1 MTAPRGPVA
10 PPLVVAFR
18 LAVAMTLWL
27 ATVLLHRRVSYAVG
41 EPWPT
46 PWGSVTPIDH
56 TTTAMV
62 LGVVGVVAV
71 LARRARGAPAR
82 APTVALWGAL
92 LAIAVGCHGT
102 LVTIDIEVI
111 HYPQYA
117 LVAVLLAT
125 ALDADRQRRWL
136 LEVVLISALLSVID
150 EAWQYFH
157 SMKPAQ
163 YFDFNDLVLNQI
175 GTLAGLLWYY
185 GFPRG
190 GRLEATRRRR
200 LLAAMLALVALCAAI
215 CGWLAATGI
224 LIVAPVSAI
233 QEDGIWQMSNG
244 LRVVLQYAPG
254 IFDNWRPS
262 RSGGTYFV
270 LGPGLWLAFMAATTL
285 AVWAVERRLRAG
297 VGESAAKDGETTA
310 GQ

>member
-1 MTAPRGPVA
+1 
-10 PPLVVAFR
+10 
-18 LAVAMTLWL
+18 
-27 ATVLLHRRVSYAVG
+27 
-41 EPWPT
+41 
-46 PWGSVTPIDH
+46 
-56 TTTAMV
+56 MV

-82 APTVALWGAL
+82 VPTVALWGAL

-117 LVAVLLAT
+117 LVAVLLAA

-190 GRLEATRRRR
+190 GRVEATRRRR

-224 LIVAPVSAI
+224 LIVTPVSAI
-233 QEDGIWQMSNG
+233 QEDGIWQVSDG

-285 AVWAVERRLRAG
+285 VVWAVERRLRAG
-297 VGESAAKDGETTA
+297 AGKRDAKDGETTA